1 MRKTS
6 DIKIQAVQHQKKFLK
21 GGMDK

>member
-6 DIKIQAVQHQKKFLK
+6 DIKIQAVQHQIKFLK
-21 GGMDK
+21 GGIDT